1 MSLTTFSFFA
11 FLFVSLILFY
21 LIRPAQKYILL
32 AASIY
37 FYISISPGS
46 KIRLSVLIAIIG
58 LWTYLMALVLSRT
71 KGKLRGLAAFLSI
84 AGLIAL
90 MIVFKLAF
98 NIAVAAA
105 SLFNITSDFSWLQF
119 GAVVG
124 MSYYVLTAVG
134 YLTDVYW
141 GNTEADKNIINVFL
155 FIFFFPQLIS
165 GPITRYDAMRP
176 QFCLARSFDTDRLM
190 LGMRRMA
197 WGYFKKLVISER
209 FAVIVSGVFGYY
221 TEYSLVGIIG
231 ASLCYAV
238 RLYTDFSGCMDI
250 VLGAAYIFGIEL
262 PENFKAPFFSEST
275 QEFWQRW
282 HITLGTWFKD
292 YVMYPLQKSKAMQSI
307 GKWSKKTFG
316 KKHGKKVPM
325 YLSMAVLWM
334 LIGIWHGGTA
344 YYFIASGVLPG
355 LLLIAGDVLSPV
367 FKAVDQK
374 LHINTECVSWKWF
387 RRIRTVFLISMCWM
401 AVCTYGIKNYIEVIR
416 FSLTHLWNCASVDS
430 FIGLMGFTYTDVII
444 MCLGVLLLI
453 IADHYTYKGESIF
466 KVMDR
471 QNYLIRVLAVYA
483 EVIIIFVYGMVG
495 SSAFIYFQF

>member
-1 MSLTTFSFFA
+1 
-11 FLFVSLILFY
+11 
-21 LIRPAQKYILL
+21 
-32 AASIY
+32 
-37 FYISISPGS
+37 
-46 KIRLSVLIAIIG
+46 
-58 LWTYLMALVLSRT
+58 
-71 KGKLRGLAAFLSI
+71 
-84 AGLIAL
+84 
-90 MIVFKLAF
+90 
-98 NIAVAAA
+98 
-105 SLFNITSDFSWLQF
+105 
-119 GAVVG
+119 
-124 MSYYVLTAVG
+124 
-134 YLTDVYW
+134 
-141 GNTEADKNIINVFL
+141 
-155 FIFFFPQLIS
+155 
-165 GPITRYDAMRP
+165 
-176 QFCLARSFDTDRLM
+176 
-190 LGMRRMA
+190 
-197 WGYFKKLVISER
+197 
-209 FAVIVSGVFGYY
+209 
-221 TEYSLVGIIG
+221 
-231 ASLCYAV
+231 
-238 RLYTDFSGCMDI
+238 
-250 VLGAAYIFGIEL
+250 
-262 PENFKAPFFSEST
+262 
-275 QEFWQRW
+275 
-282 HITLGTWFKD
+282 
-292 YVMYPLQKSKAMQSI
+292 MYPLQKSKAMQSI